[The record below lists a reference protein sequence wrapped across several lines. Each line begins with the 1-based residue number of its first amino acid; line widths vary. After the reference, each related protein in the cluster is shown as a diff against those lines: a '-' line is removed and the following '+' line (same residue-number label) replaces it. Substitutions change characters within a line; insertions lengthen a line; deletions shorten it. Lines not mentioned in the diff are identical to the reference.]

1 MNRRDDLSGLATD
14 AVRILERMRHLCS
27 VREYCTSDIRQKVMK
42 ALDTS
47 DSRVGTGGDGDSG
60 SAGLFPGHDERSSC
74 GESDRSGIAGRII
87 ESLKADGYL
96 SDLRYATAFARDK
109 SSLSGW
115 GTGKIRYALSIK
127 GIDSETVGAALN
139 EIDAS
144 RASDRLDRLLSAK
157 YKSLTASARSS
168 RMMSGAAE
176 GMVPDAACH
185 TEPDTD
191 SSLDDGH
198 PSAGTDYV
206 IRRKLIAFALGR
218 GYSYEEAVRAI
229 NGIMNVNSMK

>member
-1 MNRRDDLSGLATD
+1 M
-14 AVRILERMRHLCS
+14 
-27 VREYCTSDIRQKVMK
+27 
-42 ALDTS
+42 
-47 DSRVGTGGDGDSG
+47 
-60 SAGLFPGHDERSSC
+60 
-74 GESDRSGIAGRII
+74 
-87 ESLKADGYL
+87 KADGYL

-115 GTGKIRYALSIK
+115 GAGKIRYALSIK

-157 YKSLTASARSS
+157 YKSLTASARFS

-229 NGIMNVNSMK
+229 DGIMNVNSMK